1 MSRMIKFIKKLY
13 SYEFIR
19 YSIGWWLAAILD
31 LFVLWICTDIF
42 SIYYL
47 LSALIAFIISFT
59 FGYIFQ
65 KYITFRDKS
74 KKHLK
79 QGGLFLAFQLIWQW
93 IYMFVL
99 RLWVD
104 VLWFYYMFVA
114 IVWKWIAF
122 IRNYL
127 SNHYF
132 NFKK

>member
-1 MSRMIKFIKKLY
+1 MIKLIKKLY
-13 SYEFIR
+13 WYEIIR
-19 YSIGWWLAAILD
+19 YSIGWWLAALLD

-47 LSALIAFIISFT
+47 LSAIIAFIISFT
-59 FGYIFQ
+59 FWYIFQ
-65 KYITFRDKS
+65 KYITFRDDTKQ
-74 KKHLK
+74 HLK
-79 QGGLFLAFQLIWQW
+79 QWGLFLAFQLIWQG
-93 IYMFVL
+93 IYMWIL

-104 VLWFYYMFVA
+104 ILWFYYMFVA

-132 NFKK
+132 NFKNK

>member
-1 MSRMIKFIKKLY
+1 MIKIIIKKLC

-31 LFVLWICTDIF
+31 LVILWICTDIIW
-42 SIYYL
+42 IYYL
-47 LSALIAFIISFT
+47 ISAVISFVISVS
-59 FGYIFQ
+59 FAFFFQ
-65 KYITFRDKS
+65 KYITFRNKS
-74 KKHLK
+74 KEHLK
-79 QGGLFLAFQLIWQW
+79 QWSLFIIFQLFWQW
-93 IYMFVL
+93 IYMLVL

-114 IVWKWIAF
+114 FVWKLVAF

-127 SNHYF
+127 SNRYF